1 MIDFIVSVC
10 LVLGGIFSLLGAIG
24 VLRMPDVYCRMQST
38 TKATTLGVGLVMIA
52 TMVNRGDSSS
62 IARGLVIIGFVYL
75 TAPIGAH
82 VLGRAAYRHGVA
94 RDSRTTI
101 DDLASESAESPP
113 AMS

>member
-62 IARGLVIIGFVYL
+62 IARGLVII
-75 TAPIGAH
+75 P
-82 VLGRAAYRHGVA
+82 AAAAATDHQR
-94 RDSRTTI
+94 
-101 DDLASESAESPP
+101 LQL
-113 AMS
+113 